1 MKILREPLLHFI
13 VLGAALFALYYFVND
28 DPLPENPR
36 SIIVDETI
44 LVRLSQTFERTWMR
58 PPTAEEFDGLVE
70 SHIKEEILYREG
82 LALGLDK
89 DDLIIRRR
97 MQQKFEF
104 LNADLVEL
112 TPPTEAELQQYLDS
126 NADKYRQP
134 ESISF
139 QQVFIK
145 TSGSEVD
152 PQARAGRVL
161 TSLVNNEF
169 SAAEMKAM
177 GDPSMLPR
185 NMQDESKAGIARV
198 FGGKFAELVATAEK
212 GSWSG
217 PYLSGYGL
225 HLVYLSEFNPGRD
238 SRLEEVARNVERDL
252 TAERTRNANNQFYQ
266 ALRKRYSIEVQSP
279 QASAAASPQPAN

>member
-1 MKILREPLLHFI
+1 LKILREPLLHFI

-36 SIIVDETI
+36 SIVVDETI
-44 LVRLSQTFERTWMR
+44 MVRLSQTFQRTWMR

-112 TPPTEAELQQYLDS
+112 TPPTEIELQQYLDK

-139 QQVFIK
+139 QQVFVK
-145 TSGSEVD
+145 TSGSEINPRD
-152 PQARAGRVL
+152 
-161 TSLVNNEF
+161 
-169 SAAEMKAM
+169 KAKQILANLDSDKPTDDELKNT

-185 NMQDESKAGIARV
+185 NMQNESRAGIARV
-198 FGGKFAELVATAEK
+198 FGGEFAQQVSAAEK

-225 HLVYLSEFNPGRD
+225 HLVYLSDYTPGRA
-238 SRLEEVARNVERDL
+238 SQFEEVARVLERDL

-266 ALRKRYSIEVQSP
+266 ALRKRYSIDIQTP
-279 QASAAASPQPAN
+279 QATASASAAK

>member
-1 MKILREPLLHFI
+1 LKILREPLLHFI
-13 VLGAALFALYYFVND
+13 VLGAALFVLYYFVND

-36 SIIVDETI
+36 SIVVDETI
-44 LVRLSQTFERTWMR
+44 MARLSQTFQRTWMR

-112 TPPTEAELQQYLDS
+112 TPPTESELREYLDN

-134 ESISF
+134 EIISF

-145 TSGSEVD
+145 TSGSEVN
-152 PQARAGRVL
+152 PQERAEQIL
-161 TSLVNNEF
+161 ASLRN
-169 SAAEMKAM
+169 AEVSTAELQEL

-198 FGGKFAELVATAEK
+198 FGGEFAEQVVTAEK
-212 GSWSG
+212 GNWSG
-217 PYLSGYGL
+217 PYLSGYGF
-225 HLVYLSEFNPGRD
+225 HLVYLSEYTPGRE

-252 TAERTRNANNQFYQ
+252 TAERTRNANSQFYQ
-266 ALRKRYSIEVQSP
+266 ALRKRYSIDIQAP
-279 QASAAASPQPAN
+279 QTTASTSAAK

>member
-36 SIIVDETI
+36 SIVVDETI
-44 LVRLSQTFERTWMR
+44 LARLSQTFERTWMR

-145 TSGSEVD
+145 TSGSGVD
-152 PQARAGRVL
+152 PQERAGRVL
-161 TSLVNNEF
+161 ASLVNNEF
-169 SAAEMKAM
+169 SAAEMKEM

-185 NMQDESKAGIARV
+185 NMQFESKAGIARV
-198 FGGKFAELVATAEK
+198 FGGEFAELVATAKK

-225 HLVYLSEFNPGRD
+225 HLVYLSDYTPGRE
-238 SRLEEVARNVERDL
+238 SSLEEVARHVERDL
-252 TAERTRNANNQFYQ
+252 VAERTRDANDQFYQ
-266 ALRKRYSIEVQSP
+266 ALRKRYSIEVESP
-279 QASAAASPQPAN
+279 KVVTAN